1 MYLLVFW
8 QMNGVDGDATF
19 SVLDYRYNRV
29 VWYAGPRPLGLG
41 KALMLRGIRGGV
53 VILDTFGEQL
63 YKPVN
68 GRLAGDDYV
77 CETLNTLW
85 SLGDRC
91 GYIAE
96 EHKRGGERHP
106 CPGYSGLRCHT
117 GEHLFTKRDVLR
129 LYLRHRLRLRLVLA
143 QSRVS
148 FLFYLEDLVVYGLF
162 HGLFLFCRGGSIR
175 WSGFIRGTFRV
186 HPY

>member
-63 YKPVN
+63 YKPVS

-148 FLFYLEDLVVYGLF
+148 FLFLF
-162 HGLFLFCRGGSIR
+162 GGSR
-175 WSGFIRGTFRV
+175 SVRPFPRV
-186 HPY
+186 VSF